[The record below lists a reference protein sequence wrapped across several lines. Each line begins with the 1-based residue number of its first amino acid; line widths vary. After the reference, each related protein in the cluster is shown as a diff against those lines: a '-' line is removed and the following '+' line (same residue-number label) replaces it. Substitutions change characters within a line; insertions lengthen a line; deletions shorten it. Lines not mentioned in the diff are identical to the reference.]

1 MFDANMRYL
10 PRGRRFFAE
19 VYTVSEKL
27 KSEGINTG
35 DLILCHMLNSGHEEP
50 CVDVLVN
57 DKLLTIS
64 SHKNFTDNWFVYAGN
79 QDGPGFINDKLKQK
93 AMTQLVI

>member
-1 MFDANMRYL
+1 
-10 PRGRRFFAE
+10 
-19 VYTVSEKL
+19 
-27 KSEGINTG
+27 
-35 DLILCHMLNSGHEEP
+35 
-50 CVDVLVN
+50 VLVN

>member
-35 DLILCHMLNSGHEEP
+35 DLILCHMLNVRR
-50 CVDVLVN
+50 CVS
-57 DKLLTIS
+57 KR
-64 SHKNFTDNWFVYAGN
+64 
-79 QDGPGFINDKLKQK
+79 
-93 AMTQLVI
+93 